1 MITGTYTVHDIYEL
15 RKNTR
20 VGESIKFKVDHA
32 LEDGTDIVK
41 GKIAAKYPHVF
52 MLTNGKTYSW
62 VDYLLG
68 KQSVIDIRP
77 GETV

>member
-1 MITGTYTVHDIYEL
+1 MIEGYYTVQDIYAL

-20 VGESIKFKVDHA
+20 LGDTVNFRVDHA

-41 GKIAAKYPHVF
+41 GEVAAKYPHIF

-62 VDYLLG
+62 VDYFLG
-68 KQSVIDIRP
+68 RQALGVEQY
-77 GETV
+77 G